1 MAAAL
6 DDVPIADLPG
16 NYRFGDSGYAANGQP
31 VPPAGVGES
40 EDYGPAPGALAEG
53 PQQQAPPS
61 DWSDSDGEW
70 QVAEPATPMP
80 QGDLNGPVP
89 PGEIG
94 NDWRPAS
101 RKKGFLNR
109 LFGG

>member
-1 MAAAL
+1 
-6 DDVPIADLPG
+6 
-16 NYRFGDSGYAANGQP
+16 
-31 VPPAGVGES
+31 
-40 EDYGPAPGALAEG
+40 
-53 PQQQAPPS
+53 
-61 DWSDSDGEW
+61 
-70 QVAEPATPMP
+70 MP

-94 NDWRPAS
+94 TDWRPAS